1 MVNCQWL
8 FSKYMIRR
16 VPRITINHWQL
27 TINLSFR
34 AKRRISF
41 LFSTRFLTMFG
52 MTNTVLCVR
61 IPCTRYVCPHGAQ
74 GLQARYIS
82 APSRKGGVSMSAPCL
97 EGWKPDI
104 ISFLSL
110 LAWPKSN
117 PKVKASCASHT
128 ARTAWFSF
136 DLLAAPSAHRPRPK
150 DEINCQWLIVN
161 CYFLNTWFGVYHA

>member
-1 MVNCQWL
+1 MVNCQLL

-16 VPRITINHWQL
+16 VPRITLNHWQL

-52 MTNTVLCVR
+52 MTNTVICVR

-82 APSRKGGVSMSAPCL
+82 ALSRKGGVSMSAPCL

-128 ARTAWFSF
+128 FARLAGQKIRWLAWLGQPDFLSPCSQLRRLTA
-136 DLLAAPSAHRPRPK
+136 RGPRTK
-150 DEINCQWLIVN
+150 LIVN
-161 CYFLNTWFGVYHA
+161 G